1 MGASAD
7 GTAAAGGAQ
16 AGEDAGE
23 GSSPST
29 VCVRGILNASC
40 AQGVREACVGPAA
53 GNARPE
59 LERIALR
66 LSWMPLTPLNPKY

>member
-1 MGASAD
+1 MVGR
-7 GTAAAGGAQ
+7 
-16 AGEDAGE
+16 GEDAGE